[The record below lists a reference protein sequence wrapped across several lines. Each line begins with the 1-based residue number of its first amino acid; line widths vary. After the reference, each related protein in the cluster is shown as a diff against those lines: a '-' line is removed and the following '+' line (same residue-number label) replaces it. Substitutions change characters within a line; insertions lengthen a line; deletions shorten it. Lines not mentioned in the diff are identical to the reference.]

1 MRIILL
7 GPPGSGKG
15 TQGDLIA
22 KAYGFP
28 RISTGDLLRKAV
40 QEGTPLGRDAAA
52 EMNRGG
58 LVPDPIVLALV
69 RERIFE
75 PDCRNGYILDGFPR
89 TIAQAEAIEA
99 LDPSRPEIVIAI
111 DVPEEELVRRMEGRR
126 ACVRCGLVYNLE
138 VRKPVREGVCDGCG
152 SALIQRPDDRPE
164 VIRER
169 LKVYAEKTEPL
180 IAYYGGKKTLRRVDG
195 SIDIETTF
203 GSVRAVLDA
212 VVKGAKGADART

>member
-22 KAYGFP
+22 KTYGFP

-40 QEGTPLGRDAAA
+40 QDGTPLGRDAAA

-75 PDCRNGYILDGFPR
+75 PDCRDGYILDGFPR
-89 TIAQAEAIEA
+89 TIVQAEAIEA
-99 LDPSRPEIVIAI
+99 LDPARPEIVIAI

-126 ACVRCGLVYNLE
+126 ACVQCGMVYNIE
-138 VRKPVREGVCDGCG
+138 VRKPVREGVCDVCG

-169 LKVYAEKTEPL
+169 LKVYTEKTEPL
-180 IAYYGGKKTLRRVDG
+180 IAHYAGKKTLRRVDG

-203 GSVRAVLDA
+203 GTVRAILDA
-212 VVKGAKGADART
+212 VVKGGRGAGVRT

>member
-58 LVPDPIVLALV
+58 LVPDSIVLTLV

-75 PDCRNGYILDGFPR
+75 PDCRDGYILDGFPR

-126 ACVRCGLVYNLE
+126 ACVRCGMVYNLE
-138 VRKPVREGVCDGCG
+138 VRKPGREGVCDGCG

-164 VIRER
+164 VVRER

-180 IAYYGGKKTLRRVDG
+180 IAYYSEKKTLRRVDG

-203 GSVRAVLDA
+203 GYVRAALDA
-212 VVKGAKGADART
+212 VVKGARGAGART